1 MHSHRFCVAPMLDW
15 TDRHC
20 RVFHRM
26 LSRRARLYTEM
37 VTTAAI
43 LHGDRSR
50 LLDFDPAEHPLAL
63 QLGGSDP
70 GELATCAALGA
81 QWGYDEIN
89 LNVGCPSDRVQ
100 KGRFGACLMKEPETV
115 AAGVKAMR
123 DRVSLPVTVKSRIG
137 VDEIDSYE
145 ALLHFVGL
153 LWESGCE
160 TLILHARKAW
170 LKGLSPRQN
179 REVPPLRYDLAV
191 RLKKDLPG
199 LAVVLNG
206 GIETLEACQEHL
218 NTFEGVMLG
227 RSVYHQPA
235 LLAEVDRQLFG
246 DTNPAPSR
254 EAIIEAMLPYIEQQL
269 SLGQRLHAI
278 TRHMLGLYHGEP
290 GGRVWR
296 RQLGEAASRSG
307 ADQEVLRSLLAGR
320 RSGAAAMGRAATAL

>member
-20 RVFHRM
+20 RTFHRL

-50 LLDFDPAEHPLAL
+50 LLDFDPAEQPLAL

-70 GELATCAALGA
+70 KDLATCAALGA

-115 AAGVKAMR
+115 AEGVRAMR
-123 DRVSLPVTVKSRIG
+123 DRVTLPVTVKCRIG

-191 RLKKDLPG
+191 RLKSDLPG

-206 GIETLEACQEHL
+206 GIETLEACHQHL
-218 NTFEGVMLG
+218 QTFEGVMLG
-227 RSVYHQPA
+227 RRVYHQPA

-246 DTNPAPSR
+246 DTAPAPSR
-254 EAIIEAMLPYIEQQL
+254 EAVIEAMLPYIAQQL

-290 GGRVWR
+290 GGRLWR
-296 RQLGEAASRSG
+296 RQLGEAVLRPD
-307 ADQEVLRSLLAGR
+307 ADQTVLKSLLAGR
-320 RSGAAAMGRAATAL
+320 RSMAAMGPTPSAV